1 MKVWKDEVSGL
12 IFIDEYYTGNVSYN
26 KGLYRDDNST
36 LSQTGKENFK
46 IKIQSRDLKQ
56 ILNFSQVRK

>member
-26 KGLYRDDNST
+26 KVLYRDENST
-36 LSQTGKENFK
+36 LSQTGIENFK
-46 IKIQSRDLKQ
+46 IKMQSSDLKQ

>member
-36 LSQTGKENFK
+36 LSQTEKENFK